1 MLLEGK
7 TAIVYGAAGA
17 VGGAVSRALAREGA
31 RVFLSGRTPQSLEI
45 VSEQIETA
53 GGAAEVAPVDAL
65 DPAAVKTHLDRVVER
80 AGPVRIMFSAIDWGD
95 TQGERLVDMDASR
108 YLLPIER
115 ATRTWFY
122 TGTAI
127 AAHMADNGGG
137 VIVGITANAGRFPF
151 PMVGGFGVACAA
163 VEHYLRQLGTEMGPS
178 GVRVCC
184 VRSAGS
190 PDAPGVREA
199 FTIHARKAGISL
211 EAFEREA
218 SAGTALRHL
227 PSLAEVADAVVLMA
241 SDHARAM
248 TSTTANVTC
257 GAHID

>member
-7 TAIVYGAAGA
+7 PAIVYGAAGA

-31 RVFLSGRTPQSLEI
+31 RVFLSGRTPETLET
-45 VSEQIETA
+45 VREQIEAA
-53 GGAAEVAPVDAL
+53 GGAADVTPVDAL
-65 DPAAVKTHLDRVVER
+65 DPAAVRAHLDRVAER

-108 YLLPIER
+108 YLVPIER
-115 ATRTWFY
+115 ATRTWFF
-122 TGTAI
+122 TGGAV

-137 VIVGITANAGRFPF
+137 AIIGITANAGRFPF

-163 VEHYLRQLGTEMGPS
+163 VEHYLRQLGAEMGPS
-178 GVRVCC
+178 GVRVVC

-199 FTIHARKAGISL
+199 FKIHAREAGLSL
-211 EAFEREA
+211 EAFERQ
-218 SAGTALRHL
+218 AGEGAALRHL
-227 PSLAEVADAVVLMA
+227 PSLAEVADAVALMA

>member
-1 MLLEGK
+1 MLLEEK

-31 RVFLSGRTPQSLEI
+31 RVFLSGRTPQKLET
-45 VSEQIETA
+45 VSEQIKA
-53 GGAAEVAPVDAL
+53 VGGAAEVAPVDAL
-65 DPAAVKTHLDRVVER
+65 DPTAVKAHLARIVER
-80 AGPVRIMFSAIDWGD
+80 AGPVKIMFSAIDWGD
-95 TQGERLVDMDASR
+95 TQGEQLIDMEASR
-108 YLLPIER
+108 YFLPIER
-115 ATRTWFY
+115 ATRTWFF
-122 TGTAI
+122 TGGAV

-163 VEHYLRQLGTEMGPS
+163 VEHYLRQLGAEVGPS

-199 FTIHARKAGISL
+199 FTIHAKQAGLSL

-218 SAGTALRHL
+218 GAGAALRHL